1 MYNQHAIERHRWI
14 DAVAGL
20 GPERTGKHPN
30 AFVVPNGVRAD
41 TYCFRQSA
49 GAQRFAARLFHPD
62 TVSTLECIPE
72 SRDIFQPWSN
82 LRCFRGLSAF
92 PIFCPLSQYTVVPQ
106 RKEVWKCFPEF
117 LSGRVSH
124 FL

>member
-41 TYCFRQSA
+41 PYCFRQSA

-62 TVSTLECIPE
+62 TESTLECIPV
-72 SRDIFQPWSN
+72 SREIFQRYSI
-82 LRCFRGLSAF
+82 SAASAV
-92 PIFCPLSQYTVVPQ
+92 CPLSDYTVVPQ
-106 RKEVWKCFPEF
+106 RREDRKSFQE
-117 LSGRVSH
+117 
-124 FL
+124 